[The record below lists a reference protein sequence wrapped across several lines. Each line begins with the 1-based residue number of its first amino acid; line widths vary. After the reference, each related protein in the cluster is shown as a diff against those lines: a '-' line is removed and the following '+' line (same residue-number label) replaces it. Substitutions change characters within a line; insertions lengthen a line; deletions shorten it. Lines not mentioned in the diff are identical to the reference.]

1 MTITQLRCFIAMA
14 EELSFTHAAKK
25 LYISQTAVTYHIKA
39 LEKELGTD
47 LFVRTTRKVILSE
60 VGKQFYRD
68 VREAVQTIDTAYE
81 SVRKNNKKKTFSI
94 GYSTLCYGK
103 RFQKIVSR
111 FAEEFSSL
119 RIVLNNIEL
128 EDNLFDLILDGQLDV
143 ALFLNPFVTVP
154 KGIKTCNLGKVRHM
168 LMVPISHQLS
178 KHNSINSNELPQ
190 QEILAHAGIKRMEQM
205 ESTMFG
211 WVVEPRWMGDLVPKN
226 LESLLSMVRAGFC
239 LARLPAL
246 DEIEQEGIHC
256 LTVVGKDGDLG
267 PGPDLTVA
275 WHSERASFQIE
286 RFRVIVEQEI
296 SSQNN

>member
-119 RIVLNNIEL
+119 RIVLNNIEP

-178 KHNSINSNELPQ
+178 KHNSINNNELPQ

-211 WVVEPRWMGDLVPKN
+211 
-226 LESLLSMVRAGFC
+226 
-239 LARLPAL
+239 
-246 DEIEQEGIHC
+246 
-256 LTVVGKDGDLG
+256 
-267 PGPDLTVA
+267 
-275 WHSERASFQIE
+275 
-286 RFRVIVEQEI
+286 
-296 SSQNN
+296 

>member
-111 FAEEFSSL
+111 CL
-119 RIVLNNIEL
+119 VLHCR
-128 EDNLFDLILDGQLDV
+128 GQRD
-143 ALFLNPFVTVP
+143 
-154 KGIKTCNLGKVRHM
+154 
-168 LMVPISHQLS
+168 
-178 KHNSINSNELPQ
+178 
-190 QEILAHAGIKRMEQM
+190 
-205 ESTMFG
+205 
-211 WVVEPRWMGDLVPKN
+211 
-226 LESLLSMVRAGFC
+226 RAD
-239 LARLPAL
+239 R
-246 DEIEQEGIHC
+246 
-256 LTVVGKDGDLG
+256 
-267 PGPDLTVA
+267 PGGV
-275 WHSERASFQIE
+275 
-286 RFRVIVEQEI
+286 
-296 SSQNN
+296 

>member
-1 MTITQLRCFIAMA
+1 MLRK
-14 EELSFTHAAKK
+14 S
-25 LYISQTAVTYHIKA
+25 YTY
-39 LEKELGTD
+39 LRL
-47 LFVRTTRKVILSE
+47 
-60 VGKQFYRD
+60 RD
-68 VREAVQTIDTAYE
+68 VREAAQTIDTAYE

-119 RIVLNNIEL
+119 RIVLNNIEP